1 MTTLNH
7 VSVPKHEI
15 LPPEEKEELLQKLGT
30 ADKQLPFI
38 FSEDP
43 AINELKPKSGDVIKI
58 TRESLTAGVTT
69 YYRLVK

>member
-7 VSVPKHEI
+7 VLVPKHEI
-15 LPPEEKEELLQKLGT
+15 LTSEEKEELLQKLGT
-30 ADKQLPFI
+30 TEKQLPFI

-43 AINELKPKSGDVIKI
+43 AITDMKPKSGDIIKI
-58 TRESLTAGVTT
+58 TRESMTAGVTK